1 MVSGRRRP
9 PREGPFAL
17 AAASQSINLA
27 AHLSI
32 SSRRKKVSL
41 HHASCFLR
49 VADAAPTNGVFFE
62 LFLALDS
69 LCYLFRKK
77 FIVFAISL
85 SRFLLLLHVSELLW
99 RSFVV
104 EVFQCYN
111 SCRGGVNVDGY
122 LQSTALPHLLFF
134 SSPPSFFYKAQSARA
149 RRSPS
154 SSSSPAAAY
163 SCGGAAA
170 ASAAASSPSPAVS
183 EVQSVRLSRSSCM
196 IRVLSL

>member
-17 AAASQSINLA
+17 AATSQSINLA

-77 FIVFAISL
+77 FIVCNSL
-85 SRFLLLLHVSELLW
+85 SRFLLLHVSELLW

-134 SSPPSFFYKAQSARA
+134 SSPLLSFTRLKARA
-149 RRSPS
+149 RVVLLPPPHRLLLLLTPAGARRRHRPRRRRPRPPCPRS
-154 SSSSPAAAY
+154 
-163 SCGGAAA
+163 
-170 ASAAASSPSPAVS
+170 
-183 EVQSVRLSRSSCM
+183 
-196 IRVLSL
+196 RV